1 MIEENYSCDGSNRV
15 GNPSL
20 RIQEGVAKMIQKV
33 MIMDK
38 ILSLKSGKYS
48 ISFVSTG
55 VFVPTRQNLVVRG
68 VGVKREETFR
78 F

>member
-1 MIEENYSCDGSNRV
+1 
-15 GNPSL
+15 
-20 RIQEGVAKMIQKV
+20 MIQKV
-33 MIMDK
+33 MVMDK

-55 VFVPTRQNLVVRG
+55 VFVPMRQNLVVRG